1 MNNTTATPYFF
12 DGTNRIVLDQEE
24 SKRLLARLDMN
35 SPSSPINT
43 QTQIAATPAPK
54 NPWRTELNFIDQS
67 LRKMCEALGLFKK
80 KERAIVENAAD
91 LICSLD
97 RNLRFTDT
105 NAASTKLLGYYPEML
120 MLKTALD
127 LVIDEEKDQVRN
139 HLQSAFS
146 TAGRSH
152 FESTLRKS
160 NGELLSVSWSVSA
173 VPKENAI
180 YAVVQD
186 ITHRKQLEQVK
197 RDFLAMVS
205 HDLRAP
211 LGNIQL
217 VLSLIEADGGEALSQ
232 PCKRSLSIAKDN
244 TLRLMALVNNL
255 LDIERIDAGAL
266 AIVPEQTP
274 IKRAINRAIDAL
286 AAMYNERGI
295 YVIEDADETVSAYFD
310 EERIVQVLINLLS
323 NSLKFSP
330 AQTAIRVKV
339 ETNFDSITVK
349 IIDQGRGI
357 PADKLNSIFE
367 RFSQVEAGDC
377 RQGQGAGLG
386 LTISKAIIEEHGG
399 KIGAK
404 SNLAEGSTFWF
415 TLPRSA
421 GR

>member
-1 MNNTTATPYFF
+1 MNDTTATPYIF
-12 DGTNRIVLDQEE
+12 DGTNRIALDQEE
-24 SKRLLARLDMN
+24 SKRLLARLDAL
-35 SPSSPINT
+35 SPSGTKSV
-43 QTQIAATPAPK
+43 QTPAAAK
-54 NPWRTELNFIDQS
+54 QTSRGHWRPELGFIDQS
-67 LRKMCEALGLFKK
+67 LRKMCEALGLFKR

-97 RNLRFTDT
+97 GNLRFTDANT
-105 NAASTKLLGYYPEML
+105 ASVKLLGYYPEML
-120 MLKTALD
+120 MLKSAID
-127 LVIDEEKDQVRN
+127 LVIEEEKDQVRN
-139 HLQSAFS
+139 HLRSAFS

-160 NGELLSVSWSVSA
+160 NGELVSVSWSVSA
-173 VPKENAI
+173 VPQENAI

-186 ITHRKQLEQVK
+186 ITHRKQIEKVK

-232 PCKRSLSIAKDN
+232 PCKRSLSIARDN
-244 TLRLMALVNNL
+244 TQRLMALVNNL

-266 AIVPEQTP
+266 AIVPEQTAV
-274 IKRAINRAIDAL
+274 KKAINRAIDAL
-286 AAMYNERGI
+286 AAMYSQRGI
-295 YVIEDADETVSAYFD
+295 CIIEDVDETQSAYFD

-330 AQTAIRVKV
+330 PQTAIRVKV
-339 ETNFDSITVK
+339 ATSADSIKVK
-349 IIDQGRGI
+349 VIDQGRGV
-357 PADKLNSIFE
+357 PEDKLDSIFE

-386 LTISKAIIEEHGG
+386 LTICKAIIEKHGG
-399 KIGAK
+399 KIGVE
-404 SNLAEGSTFWF
+404 SNVAEGSTFWF

-421 GR
+421 GS